1 MIKTNN
7 IKLIDEVK
15 SSGAPDFSN
24 HSIAFTSK
32 NNIEL
37 KKTRLLF
44 YLLNI
49 NWLNNISSFL
59 ANIAIKLR
67 LPVNFII
74 KASIFHQFCGGENLK
89 ETKKTIDK
97 LAKYNVK
104 TSLDYSVEGKKKE
117 KDFHRTYKELLHII
131 DFSCEN
137 NNISFASLKVTGLG
151 KISFLI
157 SFNEGKK
164 LTRIE
169 KHHLEKVKYRLDRI
183 CAKASSEDFNIFIDA
198 EESWYQDG
206 IDELATQMMKKYN
219 KKRANIYNT
228 IQLYRKDRLV
238 FLKEAHIKAKQDG
251 YYLGIKLV
259 RGAYME
265 KENEYWADKNAPSI
279 IQGSKKDTD
288 KAYNDAINYCI
299 NNLNDISF
307 CAATHN
313 AKSSLLV
320 TKLMSELEIPKDSPN
335 VHFSQLYGMSDHI
348 TYNLAYHGYNVS
360 KYLPYGP
367 IKDVIPYLIRRANE
381 NSAISG
387 QMSRELSLIHKE
399 TIRRK
404 NNIK

>member
-7 IKLIDEVK
+7 IEHLDEVK
-15 SSGAPDFSN
+15 SSGLPDFSN

-32 NNIEL
+32 NNLEL

-49 NWLNNISSFL
+49 NWLNNFSSFL
-59 ANIAIKLR
+59 ATIALRLR
-67 LPVNFII
+67 LPINFII
-74 KASIFHQFCGGENLK
+74 RSSIFQQFCGGEDLK
-89 ETKKTIDK
+89 ETSKTIDK

-104 TSLDYSVEGKKKE
+104 TSLDYSVEGKKRE
-117 KDFHRTYKELLHII
+117 KDFSRTYKELLHII
-131 DFSCEN
+131 DFSSDN
-137 NNISFASLKVTGLG
+137 DNINFASLKVTGLG

-183 CAKASSEDFNIFIDA
+183 CANASSKDFNIFIDA

-219 KKRANIYNT
+219 KKRTNIYNT
-228 IQLYRKDRLV
+228 IQLYRKDRLD
-238 FLKEAHIKAKQDG
+238 FLKEAHIKAKQEG
-251 YYLGIKLV
+251 YSLGLKLV

-265 KENEYWADKNAPSI
+265 KENEYWADKKPPSI
-279 IQGSKKDTD
+279 IHDSKKDTD
-288 KAYNDAINYCI
+288 KAYNDAIKYCI
-299 NNLNDISF
+299 NNLNNISF

-320 TKLMSELEIPKDSPN
+320 TSLMSELEIPKNSPN
-335 VHFSQLYGMSDHI
+335 IHFSQLYGMSDHI

-367 IKDVIPYLIRRANE
+367 IIDVIPYLIRRAKE

-387 QMSRELSLIHKE
+387 QMSRELSLIYKE

>member
-7 IKLIDEVK
+7 IKHIDEVK
-15 SSGAPDFSN
+15 SSGLPDFSN

-49 NWLNNISSFL
+49 NWLNNISGFL
-59 ANIAIKLR
+59 ANIAIRLR
-67 LPVNFII
+67 LPINFII
-74 KASIFHQFCGGENLK
+74 KSSIFHQFCGGEDLK
-89 ETKKTIDK
+89 ETKMTIDK

-104 TSLDYSVEGKKKE
+104 TSLDYSVEGKMKE

-131 DFSCEN
+131 DFSCDN

-183 CAKASSEDFNIFIDA
+183 CAKASSKNFNIFIDA

-228 IQLYRKDRLV
+228 IQLYRKDRLA
-238 FLKEAHIKAKQDG
+238 FLKKAHIKAKQDG

-265 KENEYWADKNAPSI
+265 KENEYWADKKAPSI
-279 IQGSKKDTD
+279 IHGSKKDTD
-288 KAYNDAINYCI
+288 KAYDDAINYCI

-307 CAATHN
+307 CATHN

-367 IKDVIPYLIRRANE
+367 IKDVVPYLIRRAKE

-387 QMSRELSLIHKE
+387 QMSRELSLIQKE

-404 NNIK
+404 KNIK

>member
-7 IKLIDEVK
+7 IKEENK
-15 SSGAPDFSN
+15 SNYSDLPDFSN

-32 NNIEL
+32 NNSEL

-49 NWLNNISSFL
+49 SWLNKLSTLL
-59 ANIAIKLR
+59 ASIAIKLH
-67 LPVNFII
+67 LPINFII
-74 KASIFHQFCGGENLK
+74 KASIFKQFCGGEDLI
-89 ETKKTIDK
+89 ETGETIDK

-104 TSLDYSVEGKKKE
+104 TSLDYSVEGKKRD

-131 DFSCEN
+131 DFSSEN
-137 NNISFASLKVTGLG
+137 NNINFASLKITGLG

-164 LTRIE
+164 LTRVE
-169 KHHLEKVKYRLDRI
+169 KHHLKKVKHRLDRI
-183 CAKASSEDFNIFIDA
+183 CAKASSKNFNIFIDA

-219 KKRANIYNT
+219 KERANIFNT
-228 IQLYRKDRLV
+228 IQLYRKDRLS
-238 FLKEAHIKAKQDG
+238 FLKEAHQKAKEEG
-251 YYLGIKLV
+251 YFLGLKLV

-265 KENEYWADKNAPSI
+265 KENAYWEDKHSPTI
-279 IQGSKKDTD
+279 IHDSKKDTD
-288 KAYNDAINYCI
+288 DAYNDAIRYCI
-299 NNLNDISF
+299 NNLNEISF

-320 TKLMSELEIPKDSPN
+320 TELMSEQKIPKDSEN
-335 VHFSQLYGMSDHI
+335 IHFSQLYGMSDHI
-348 TYNLAYHGYNVS
+348 TYNLAYHGYNAS

-367 IKDVIPYLIRRANE
+367 IRDVVPYLIRRAKE
-381 NSAISG
+381 NSAIAG
-387 QMSRELSLIHKE
+387 QMSRELSLIYKE

-404 NNIK
+404 NKVK